1 MILNNACI
9 INRELDGITYTDTA
23 EYLSILLKTK
33 LIADVY
39 VATKK
44 VLTCSAHLYDTNN
57 WVICSVD
64 GRFSV
69 DKTQTYEHILIKVH
83 AANSDTLF
91 ESSTTGLNGFLLDG
105 DLDSDL
111 NFCVGSLS
119 ASNSTKC
126 FVPESQ
132 FNKLRANNMT
142 PEAWDKLPTVN
153 DSVTPIDPSKGGNVC
168 SECGSTNNKDIQ
180 EFHDDKTDPSKVTSY
195 IVTCADCGSSWRID
209 PDGKLLS

>member
-9 INRELDGITYTDTA
+9 ISRELDGITYTNTA

-44 VLTCSAHLYDTNN
+44 VLTCGAHLYDTNN

-64 GRFSV
+64 GRLSV
-69 DKTQTYEHILIKVH
+69 DKAQTYEHVLIKVH

-91 ESSTTGLNGFLLDG
+91 ESSTSGLNGILLDG

-119 ASNSTKC
+119 ANNSVKC
-126 FVPESQ
+126 FVPESR

-142 PEAWDKLPTVN
+142 PEEWDKLPTVN

-168 SECGSTNNKDIQ
+168 PKCNSTNNKLV
-180 EFHDDKTDPSKVTSY
+180 EELRDKANEVYGYFIS
-195 IVTCADCGSSWRID
+195 CADCGHYWEVD
-209 PDGKLLS
+209 LEGKVI